1 MFGKLNAGAGIG
13 RRPLSRAAVAIPIL
27 SVMILMG
34 GCELLGTISNHDSDL
49 VVNQRV
55 WNEHNTG
62 FYFFTLVRG
71 CFCAYAGEYQVVVA
85 DNEVV
90 DVIPAWD
97 DQVGVPREDYDIF
110 QTVDDLFEVIR
121 NAYRNGAD
129 EIDVEYSD
137 VGYPSLVSIDYMKN
151 AVDDEV
157 SYAVSD
163 VRFTS
168 FER

>member
-1 MFGKLNAGAGIG
+1 MICNPISNTGIAGEVF
-13 RRPLSRAAVAIPIL
+13 PRAKAAILIL
-27 SVMILMG
+27 AATLG
-34 GCELLGTISNHDSDL
+34 LAGCELLGTNTNHDSDL

-55 WNEHNTG
+55 WNEQNTG
-62 FYFFTLVRG
+62 FYFFTLFRG

-85 DNEVV
+85 DNEIV

-97 DQVGVPREDYDIF
+97 DQIGVPREDYHIF
-110 QTVDDLFEVIR
+110 QTVDDLFEIIR
-121 NAYRNGAD
+121 SAYRKEAD
-129 EIDVEYSD
+129 EVEVEYAEM
-137 VGYPSLVSIDYMKN
+137 GNPSRVMIDYMKN

-157 SYAVSD
+157 SYTVSD